1 MREQLRDP
9 ETLTQSEIDR
19 VCGSFFAAIQ
29 AGKEE
34 ADKFG
39 FPYSISKVLLNAYS
53 RLLSKRVSERPE
65 GHKIHVNCVH
75 PGGAKTDMN
84 PFGTVTVEEAADT
97 GVWLSLL
104 PKGVTPSGLFFF
116 QREPLSYEGD
126 TVFDPRAFKAQM
138 DRDFAAQETARVTAE
153 VGV

>member
-1 MREQLRDP
+1 
-9 ETLTQSEIDR
+9 
-19 VCGSFFAAIQ
+19 
-29 AGKEE
+29 
-34 ADKFG
+34 
-39 FPYSISKVLLNAYS
+39 
-53 RLLSKRVSERPE
+53 
-65 GHKIHVNCVH
+65 
-75 PGGAKTDMN
+75 MN
-84 PFGTVTVEEAADT
+84 PFGTVTIEEGADT